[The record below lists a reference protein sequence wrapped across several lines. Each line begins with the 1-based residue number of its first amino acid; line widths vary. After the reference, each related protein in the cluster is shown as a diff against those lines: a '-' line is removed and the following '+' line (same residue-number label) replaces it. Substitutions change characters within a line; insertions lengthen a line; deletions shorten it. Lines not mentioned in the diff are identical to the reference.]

1 MMVAAMMVTMTAVQ
15 GREAD
20 MRMTSVSGHLLNM
33 EFAPEYR
40 KWSVDTPAY
49 RSSFD
54 TSQLSPVTSHLSP
67 VAPRYSCQPQALFDA
82 PIEKCLGGNNGD
94 QIKKTLVREVG
105 VLEVRWPGGQVARWP
120 GG

>member
-1 MMVAAMMVTMTAVQ
+1 MMVVAMMVTMTAVQ

-40 KWSVDTPAY
+40 KWSVDTPAD

-54 TSQLSPVTSHLSP
+54 TSQLSPVTSHLSPVTCHISP

-105 VLEVRWPGGQVARWP
+105 VLELRWPGG
-120 GG
+120 